1 MVKLNS
7 DIRFS
12 CIRPEVPF
20 SYKFDLKLLKWVS
33 KINGDADF
41 ICFRPKETFCG
52 QVWSKILKLFIQI
65 EI

>member
-20 SYKFDLKLLKWVS
+20 SYKFDLKLLKWVFKVS
-33 KINGDADF
+33 GDADF
-41 ICFRPKETFCG
+41 ICFRPKKPFVGKFGPNC
-52 QVWSKILKLFIQI
+52 
-65 EI
+65 